1 MAEPI
6 ILDGGAQ
13 MVKIKLPTA
22 FQKDAE
28 EGSEFSVTPESCEAP
43 FQRIVVWDRETGQ
56 EMFNLALDD
65 KSRWV
70 IEIK

>member
-22 FQKDAE
+22 FKKDE
-28 EGSEFSVTPESCEAP
+28 KKGCEFSVTPEPNDAP
-43 FQRIVVWDRETGQ
+43 FRRIVITDLETGS
-56 EMFNLALDD
+56 EEVSWPIDD
-65 KSRWV
+65 RRKWKL
-70 IEIK
+70 EIM

>member
-22 FQKDAE
+22 YKQDAE
-28 EGSEFSVTPESCEAP
+28 ESSEFSVTPEPDNAP
-43 FQRIVVWDRETGQ
+43 FERIVISNHETGK
-56 EMFNLALDD
+56 EVFKLPLDD
-65 KSRWV
+65 KTRWK

>member
-22 FQKDAE
+22 FRQNAKT
-28 EGSEFSVTPESCEAP
+28 GGEFSVTPEPDAAP
-43 FQRIVVWDRETGQ
+43 FRRIVVTDLETGD
-56 EMFNLALDD
+56 EKFNWPLDD
-65 KSRWV
+65 GRQWK